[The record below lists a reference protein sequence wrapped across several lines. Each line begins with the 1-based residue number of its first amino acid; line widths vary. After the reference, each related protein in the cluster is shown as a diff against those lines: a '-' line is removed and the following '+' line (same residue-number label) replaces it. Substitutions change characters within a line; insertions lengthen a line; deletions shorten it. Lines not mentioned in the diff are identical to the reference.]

1 MKIAQ
6 IEQRPQNRD
15 CIFNLQLYIPYVS
28 ASAGGRSIAVTFS
41 QIPVLLKS
49 TLLSYTWVF
58 FSLCQFVICK
68 RKGLEDCHTAT
79 EDRERVIAVYFQIVV
94 CM

>member
-15 CIFNLQLYIPYVS
+15 CIFNLQLYIPDVL
-28 ASAGGRSIAVTFS
+28 ASAGEEYCCNFFPDTGSVEVDPS
-41 QIPVLLKS
+41 QLYL
-49 TLLSYTWVF
+49 VF
-58 FSLCQFVICK
+58 FLCQFVTCK
-68 RKGLEDCHTAT
+68 RKGLEDCYTET

-94 CM
+94 RM